1 MKNSYTAD
9 CPLYLTG
16 VADKHLR
23 EGLAKRVRAQG
34 LNVSSQQIHIL
45 LYLFQEESI
54 SQKRLSELT
63 KMTKISVVKAINLLE
78 ANKLA
83 IRVQRSD
90 DQRNKDVYLTE
101 EGHKI
106 KDTIYRTIDEHRRSV
121 FDGISAEEAAAFKTT
136 LKKMLKN
143 VIAS

>member
-23 EGLAKRVRAQG
+23 EGLAKRVREQG
-34 LNVSSQQIHIL
+34 LNVSSQQIHLL
-45 LYLFQEESI
+45 LYLFQEDGI

-63 KMTKISVVKAINLLE
+63 KMTKISIVKAINLLE

-90 DQRNKDVYLTE
+90 DQRNKDVFLTT
-101 EGHKI
+101 EGHQI
-106 KDTIYRTIDEHRRSV
+106 KETVYRTIDQHKASV
-121 FDGISAEEAAAFKTT
+121 FEGISAEEAEAFKTT

-143 VIAS
+143 VIN

>member
-1 MKNSYTAD
+1 MKNSYTDD

-23 EGLAKRVRAQG
+23 EGLAKRVRDQG
-34 LNVSSQQIHIL
+34 LNVSSQQIHLL
-45 LYLFQEESI
+45 LYLFQEDGI

-63 KMTKISVVKAINLLE
+63 KMTKISIVKAINLLE

-83 IRVQRSD
+83 VRVQRSD
-90 DQRNKDVYLTE
+90 DQRNKDVYLTA
-101 EGHKI
+101 EGHLI
-106 KDTIYRTIDEHRRSV
+106 KDTVYRTIDQHKASV
-121 FDGISAEEAAAFKTT
+121 FEGISAEEADAFKTT

-143 VIAS
+143 VIN